1 MSKFQV
7 GMNIA
12 IFIGTI
18 ITFIYFT
25 NKSKLKANGTLE
37 VERKRKL
44 HNRYVFYNNNVFL
57 RRRFRRIVMQYSS
70 LACYD
75 MDTIIESSVKLFEKA
90 VGVSL
95 LMPLIS
101 IVALRDVML
110 TMLVAF
116 VGYIYYDITVDKAID
131 KVYVQIIEE
140 TSNCIQSIRERYMET
155 DSIPKAVLYSD
166 KGVLLDKPINRIYD
180 MLASTDSEERLYEF
194 CRTTPVRI
202 IKTLAMVCHI
212 VNENGDERKEN
223 GSSAFSDEMT
233 SLRQEADTEIRR
245 LTKTRIA
252 FKSLSGLALVGL
264 VGTPI
269 IDLFLVS
276 QIPGTAVLVKG
287 LYGMFEKTLIIG
299 VTILAYYVI
308 SVLNRPSVVNQTDKV
323 EWIDNLSKQ
332 KKVKEKLQNI
342 IPKKFKIRMKLQK
355 MIDGSISSKTFE
367 YIYLSKVI
375 YSVLLAIGTTIF
387 IVCFVIAAK
396 AALWNNYKSLSFIP
410 DSKDIT
416 EKMYNQIKICD
427 KLYMT
432 TFPKMTDEEAT
443 KLVKSRVMEL
453 STTEVTNQV
462 TRLSTKYDK
471 YYGMGFKW
479 YYVLFVLA
487 SGCVGWFVPEV
498 SLKLRQKLVKFEE
511 TEDVMQLQTMMIVLS
526 NTKMDVQKALYWLE
540 RQSTI
545 HKAPLRYAYHDYA
558 SDPEACLD
566 RLRATVGSIDFK
578 RLISK
583 LHSAIYNLSLSDAFS
598 DMALDKEQSLR
609 VREMLQDETL
619 ASKKEWARLIASAPI
634 SIMLIGGFVGPII
647 VLGFSEILKMFG
659 SLNI

>member
-245 LTKTRIA
+245 LTKTRIR
-252 FKSLSGLALVGL
+252 
-264 VGTPI
+264 
-269 IDLFLVS
+269 LFNWF
-276 QIPGTAVLVKG
+276 TAVCGGWRGGAV
-287 LYGMFEKTLIIG
+287 
-299 VTILAYYVI
+299 
-308 SVLNRPSVVNQTDKV
+308 
-323 EWIDNLSKQ
+323 
-332 KKVKEKLQNI
+332 
-342 IPKKFKIRMKLQK
+342 
-355 MIDGSISSKTFE
+355 
-367 YIYLSKVI
+367 
-375 YSVLLAIGTTIF
+375 
-387 IVCFVIAAK
+387 
-396 AALWNNYKSLSFIP
+396 
-410 DSKDIT
+410 
-416 EKMYNQIKICD
+416 
-427 KLYMT
+427 
-432 TFPKMTDEEAT
+432 
-443 KLVKSRVMEL
+443 SR
-453 STTEVTNQV
+453 
-462 TRLSTKYDK
+462 
-471 YYGMGFKW
+471 
-479 YYVLFVLA
+479 
-487 SGCVGWFVPEV
+487 
-498 SLKLRQKLVKFEE
+498 
-511 TEDVMQLQTMMIVLS
+511 
-526 NTKMDVQKALYWLE
+526 
-540 RQSTI
+540 
-545 HKAPLRYAYHDYA
+545 
-558 SDPEACLD
+558 
-566 RLRATVGSIDFK
+566 
-578 RLISK
+578 
-583 LHSAIYNLSLSDAFS
+583 
-598 DMALDKEQSLR
+598 
-609 VREMLQDETL
+609 
-619 ASKKEWARLIASAPI
+619 
-634 SIMLIGGFVGPII
+634 
-647 VLGFSEILKMFG
+647 
-659 SLNI
+659 